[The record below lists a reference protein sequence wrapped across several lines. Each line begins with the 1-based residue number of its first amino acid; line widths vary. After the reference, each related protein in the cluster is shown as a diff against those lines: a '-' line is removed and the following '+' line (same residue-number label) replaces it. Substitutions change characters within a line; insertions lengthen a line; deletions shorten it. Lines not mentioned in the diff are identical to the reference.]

1 MSKIKV
7 WMFWW
12 NTCPMHKVM
21 PREYLK
27 DGMTVL
33 EKKMMRNSNV
43 QIL

>member
-7 WMFWW
+7 WMFLW
-12 NTCPMHKVM
+12 NTCPTHKVM

-33 EKKMMRNSNV
+33 EIKYL
-43 QIL
+43 ITLDEEL